1 MDYIL
6 PKNAASIKPRAV
18 QTVRPRVQIPGP
30 RPFLYSKS
38 TISEVAWSQ
47 LNTAVSQFPA
57 EQRSRGGI
65 TVLVVGQ
72 CEIAGQRPVP
82 TQRPKSADAQG
93 RTVRPRVQIPGP
105 PTISQYSESA
115 MPEVVSR
122 QLQAA
127 GSQNFAEQWKL
138 DGVTQGGASGF
149 RTRSNQPR
157 ARCPSAWF
165 RSLSMFTAAA
175 TKARWLNAWG

>member
-1 MDYIL
+1 M
-6 PKNAASIKPRAV
+6 
-18 QTVRPRVQIPGP
+18 
-30 RPFLYSKS
+30 
-38 TISEVAWSQ
+38 
-47 LNTAVSQFPA
+47 
-57 EQRSRGGI
+57 
-65 TVLVVGQ
+65 VVGH
-72 CEIAGQRPVP
+72 CEIARQKSVAMQRPQP
-82 TQRPKSADAQG
+82 GNARG

-122 QLQAA
+122 QLRAA